1 MEDTRNM
8 FSDEEGVEIGLSA
21 GDLSDASGDAQ
32 KRLMELQLKM
42 AASSINHEYAR
53 QKFDE
58 ISDRTEREDLLAY
71 MDDCHREYNDARTQL
86 AAFDPYALADFEADL
101 MRQKQSTAVHYSA

>member
-1 MEDTRNM
+1 MRETRQKGFED
-8 FSDEEGVEIGLSA
+8 DEIGLDIRA
-21 GDLSDASGDAQ
+21 HEIAEASENAQ
-32 KRLMELQLKM
+32 KRLLDLQLKM

-58 ISDRTEREDLLAY
+58 IADRTEREDLLDY
-71 MDDCHREYNDARTQL
+71 MNDCHREYNEARAQL

-101 MRQKQSTAVHYSA
+101 IRQKQTTVAHYSA